1 MSTSSRWLI
10 AKTRGSQLQRE
21 GERWVRGTVT
31 KQRRADGSTVS
42 YLQLAENVWIPE
54 RRRSE
59 TRVVYNCGRA
69 DDPDVVERLRKL
81 AASILRRCSPE
92 EIVGAGSELRLVCAW
107 PYGEIYVLQA
117 LWQRLGIDQVIRAQ
131 AQSRRLGFDVERAVF
146 AMVANRACAPCSKLH
161 CWEQWLKEEVH
172 IPGTQGL
179 SLQHLYRA
187 MDFLEANKEP
197 IEREIFHRVADL
209 LNLDVEVLFYDTTSL
224 HFEID
229 QPDRGGGED
238 DIVHGSAAAGRKP
251 YKAPRKHGLSKN
263 GRSDAP
269 QIVVGLAVTREG
281 FPVRHW
287 VFPGNTVDVST
298 VARVK
303 RDLRDWQLTRC
314 LFVGDAGMV
323 SAANFKALAAG
334 GGKYLM
340 CMPLRRGDALTEQVL
355 ARAGRY
361 RTVTQR
367 LQIKEVVIGEGER
380 RLRYV
385 LCFNPEEAARQ
396 QAHRQYLLKEIT
408 AELAAMGDAA
418 QDVQSKRVA
427 ELRSSRRYG
436 KFLKL
441 GDKGLQLD
449 TKAIKAAEHYDG
461 KFIVHGNDDTLSA
474 EDMALGYKQLMRVE
488 QAWRDMK
495 STLDMRPVFHW
506 APHRIHA
513 HVAITVLSLLLER
526 TVEHAC
532 NDTWRN
538 VSDRLRRIQLAQL
551 FSPHGTVW
559 QVTDAT
565 PEAAK
570 CLKSLQIKS
579 PPPIIQLA

>member
-1 MSTSSRWLI
+1 MYL
-10 AKTRGSQLQRE
+10 RE
-21 GERWVRGTVT
+21 S

-42 YLQLAENVWIPE
+42 YLQLAENVWNPE

-59 TRVVYNCGRA
+59 TRVLCNCGRA
-69 DDPDVVERLRKL
+69 DDPAVVERLRKL
-81 AASILRRCSPE
+81 ASSILRRCSPE
-92 EIVGAGSELRLVCAW
+92 EIVSAGGGDVRLVCAW
-107 PYGEIYVLQA
+107 PYGEVYVLEA
-117 LWQRLGIDQVIRAQ
+117 LWRRLGIDEVLGKQ
-131 AQSRRLGFDVERAVF
+131 AKSRRLGFDVERALF
-146 AMVANRACAPCSKLH
+146 AMVANRACAPCSKLY
-161 CWEQWLKEEVH
+161 CWEQWLKEEVR
-172 IPGTQGL
+172 IPGTEKL

-209 LNLDVEVLFYDTTSL
+209 LNLDVEVVFYDTTSL

-229 QPDRGGGED
+229 QPDEGVGPD
-238 DIVHGSAAAGRKP
+238 NIVHGSKAAGRKE
-251 YKAPRKHGLSKN
+251 YKAPRKHGYAKN

-287 VFPGNTVDVST
+287 VFPGNTVDVTT
-298 VARVK
+298 VAQVK
-303 RDLRDWQLTRC
+303 RDLRDWKLTRC

-323 SAANFKALAAG
+323 SQDNFKALAEG

-340 CMPLRRGDALTEQVL
+340 CMPMRRGDEQIQQVL

-361 RTVTQR
+361 RNISER
-367 LQIKEVVIGEGER
+367 LQIKEVVVGEGER
-380 RLRYV
+380 RQRYV
-385 LCFNPEEAARQ
+385 LCFNPEEAQRQ
-396 QAHRQYLLKEIT
+396 QRHRQHVIEELQ
-408 AELAAMGDAA
+408 AELASLGDAV
-418 QDVQSKRVA
+418 QDMQSKRVA
-427 ELRSSRRYG
+427 ALRSSRRYG
-436 KFLKL
+436 RYLRL
-441 GDKGLQLD
+441 GSKGLEID
-449 TKAIKAAEHYDG
+449 AKAIKQAEHHDG

-488 QAWRDMK
+488 QAWRDLK

-532 NDTWRN
+532 GDTWRN

-551 FSPHGTVW
+551 SSSHGTVW
-559 QVTDAT
+559 QVTEPSAEAT
-565 PEAAK
+565 K
-570 CLKSLQIKS
+570 YLKLLKIKPPPLVLQIS
-579 PPPIIQLA
+579 